1 MTRGYVNLNRISGSL
16 CKSLI
21 YMKNFDPAKEKM

>member
-1 MTRGYVNLNRISGSL
+1 MTRGYVNLIRISECI

-21 YMKNFDPAKEKM
+21 YMKNFDSAEEKM

>member
-1 MTRGYVNLNRISGSL
+1 MTRGYVNLNRISESI

-21 YMKNFDPAKEKM
+21 YIKNLDPAEEKM